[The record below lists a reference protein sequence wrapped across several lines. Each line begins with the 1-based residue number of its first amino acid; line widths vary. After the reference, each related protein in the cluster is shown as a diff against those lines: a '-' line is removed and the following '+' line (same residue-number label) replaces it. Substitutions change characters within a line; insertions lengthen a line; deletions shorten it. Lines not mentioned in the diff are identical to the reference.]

1 MIKQAMTMPGREL
14 TIVAAIIL
22 TLTGCA
28 SGPDYVR
35 PEVALPGQW
44 SAVSDAGTTNGVTN
58 GATTQTAA
66 LPDWRDYFTDARL
79 QALIAQA
86 LEHNRDLRIA
96 TARISEARAQYG
108 ITRAG
113 RLPEVEL
120 LAKREASLTPAD
132 LSGLGRQLNAQRYDV
147 GVELLSY
154 ELDFWGRVSRLN
166 EAALASYLSSEEA
179 QRAFRLSLIADV
191 ANAYFSQCELQEKVQ
206 LARAAADNR
215 REFRDLA
222 EQRRQAGLINS
233 MEFLKT
239 DAASEAARID
249 LANSEQNLAAANHWL
264 QLLSGDL
271 LSDGAALPPARD
283 LAAQAL
289 VPIAANLPA
298 EVLLRRPDVLA
309 AEQRL
314 IAANANIGAA
324 RAAFLPRIS
333 LTGALS
339 TASGSLSHL
348 FEAGSRAW
356 IFKPQLRLP
365 LFDTGRN
372 EGNVDLA
379 EARQNIAV
387 AEYEKTIQQSFRE
400 VADLLSAREH
410 LDAQLHAQEAT
421 QRIQSERLALM
432 EARYKAQISHFLD
445 VLDARRDLLIA
456 QQGVLQARRMVLSNA
471 AQLYKALG
479 GGKET

>member
-1 MIKQAMTMPGREL
+1 M
-14 TIVAAIIL
+14 
-22 TLTGCA
+22 
-28 SGPDYVR
+28 
-35 PEVALPGQW
+35 
-44 SAVSDAGTTNGVTN
+44 
-58 GATTQTAA
+58 
-66 LPDWRDYFTDARL
+66 
-79 QALIAQA
+79 
-86 LEHNRDLRIA
+86 
-96 TARISEARAQYG
+96 
-108 ITRAG
+108 
-113 RLPEVEL
+113 
-120 LAKREASLTPAD
+120 
-132 LSGLGRQLNAQRYDV
+132 
-147 GVELLSY
+147 
-154 ELDFWGRVSRLN
+154 
-166 EAALASYLSSEEA
+166 
-179 QRAFRLSLIADV
+179 
-191 ANAYFSQCELQEKVQ
+191 Q